1 MKKIPSA
8 NLVEPEFA
16 EIPEKKSRKLK
27 KTHDKSQKT
36 EQHEFSF
43 SEGEPRGEFENTEGT
58 MFEGQDLDTPTFL
71 RRGVRIPI

>member
-1 MKKIPSA
+1 MKIPSPSS
-8 NLVEPEFA
+8 VEPETP
-16 EIPEKKSRKLK
+16 EISKNAPKKSK
-27 KTHDKSQKT
+27 KTHAKGQKA